1 MPISYS
7 FTSSFGHHPEAYF
20 VNASMT
26 YDVDGSPTNVVVSGS
41 VWTEKNSYTNGLS
54 PVGQYQYTFLYET
67 ASAAK
72 GTIME
77 TQADTALQNLILGK
91 SKVGAFS
98 TGSTDTLMAANPGFY
113 LGARPEQFQSRTK
126 FNEVYR

>member
-1 MPISYS
+1 MPLTYS

-41 VWTEKNSYTNGLS
+41 VWTEKNSYINGLN
-54 PVGQYQYTFLYET
+54 PVGQYQYTFAYNTTL
-67 ASAAK
+67 AAK
-72 GTIME
+72 GQIME

-91 SKVGAFS
+91 SAEGPFTTGA
-98 TGSTDTLMAANPGFY
+98 DDPLMAANPDFY
-113 LGARPEQFQSRTK
+113 LGARREEFTSRTA
-126 FNEVYR
+126 FNETYR

>member
-41 VWTEKNSYTNGLS
+41 VWTEKNSYINGLN
-54 PVGQYQYTFLYET
+54 PVGQYQYTFAYNTTL
-67 ASAAK
+67 AAK
-72 GTIME
+72 GQIME

-91 SKVGAFS
+91 SAEGAFT
-98 TGSTDTLMAANPGFY
+98 TGSDDPLMAANPDFY
-113 LGARPEQFQSRTK
+113 LGARREEFTSRTS
-126 FNEVYR
+126 FNETYR